1 MVKIAWSSSRVRLL
15 WFPMIHPYRRHRI
28 IGRKQKLLFV
38 WSVLLGVGISSSD
51 SDLALA
57 ASSDLRD
64 TVEAVGAPLS
74 ESLATLRDG
83 LTYSSAFRL
92 NDDLE
97 GRTNYSSVFQ
107 KSQDPAL
114 KAKLPRAIPQFELF
128 KQQVESLDRAILA
141 NPDDAASYFKKAKL
155 FFDLSDWETAA
166 ENFEAA
172 TLYAGGGN
180 KYVEASLWQGLCLYQ
195 MGDRE
200 GALWMAHRVL
210 VENDKC
216 AAAYR
221 LKGVC
226 IAPRDFERGFK
237 EIEQAIKLEPGNASF
252 YVSRARVLNDNKDYK
267 GALASADKAISL
279 DPAYPHAY
287 FARMEAL
294 RKVGQLNL
302 ALAAC
307 DKVIELVPYSPSAY
321 GERARIYRALR
332 KEEAAARDMAMQ
344 RWCKEELDKVND

>member
-1 MVKIAWSSSRVRLL
+1 MFLAGAI
-15 WFPMIHPYRRHRI
+15 
-28 IGRKQKLLFV
+28 
-38 WSVLLGVGISSSD
+38 LLGAGIISSVKEE
-51 SDLALA
+51 ALA
-57 ASSDLRD
+57 ASELND

-74 ESLATLRDG
+74 ESLGTLRQG
-83 LTYSSAFRL
+83 ISYSSAFRL
-92 NDDLE
+92 NEDLD

-114 KAKLPRAIPQFELF
+114 KAKLPREIPQFERF
-128 KQQVESLDRAILA
+128 KQEVDSLDRAIIA
-141 NPDDAASYFKKAKL
+141 NSDQVQDQVANYLKKAKL

-172 TLYAGGGN
+172 ALYAGGGSN
-180 KYVEASLWQGLCLYQ
+180 YIEPSLWQGLCLYQ

-210 VENDKC
+210 VENDQC
-216 AAAYR
+216 ASAHR

-237 EIEQAIKLEPGNASF
+237 EIERAIKFEPGNASF
-252 YVSRARVLNDNKDYK
+252 YVSRARVLNESKDYR

-294 RKVGQLNL
+294 RKLGQLNL
-302 ALAAC
+302 ALAASN
-307 DKVIELVPYSPSAY
+307 KVIELVPYSPSAY
-321 GERARIYRALR
+321 GERARIYRAMR
-332 KEEAAARDMAMQ
+332 KEEAAAKDLAMQ
-344 RWCKEELDKVND
+344 RWCQEELDKIND

>member
-1 MVKIAWSSSRVRLL
+1 MVKIAWSSSRARFL
-15 WFPMIHPYRRHRI
+15 WFAMMHLYRPHKIADSKR
-28 IGRKQKLLFV
+28 KLLFV
-38 WSVLLGVGISSSD
+38 WSILLVVGIGSSD
-51 SDLALA
+51 TDPALA
-57 ASSDLRD
+57 AGSDLND

-114 KAKLPRAIPQFELF
+114 KAKLPKEIPQFELF

-141 NPDDAASYFKKAKL
+141 NPDDAAAYFKKAKL

-172 TLYAGGGN
+172 ALYAGGGN
-180 KYVEASLWQGLCLYQ
+180 KYVEPSLWQGLCLYQ

-210 VENDKC
+210 LENDKC
-216 AAAYR
+216 AAAHR

-226 IAPRDFERGFK
+226 IVPRDFARGFR
-237 EIEQAIKLEPGNASF
+237 EIEEAIKLEPGTASF
-252 YVSRARVLNDNKDYK
+252 YVSRARALNDNKDYK
-267 GALASADKAISL
+267 GALASADKAIAL

-287 FARMEAL
+287 FARLEAL

-302 ALAAC
+302 ALAAAN
-307 DKVIELVPYSPSAY
+307 KVVELVPYSPAAY

-344 RWCKEELDKVND
+344 RWCKEELDKIND